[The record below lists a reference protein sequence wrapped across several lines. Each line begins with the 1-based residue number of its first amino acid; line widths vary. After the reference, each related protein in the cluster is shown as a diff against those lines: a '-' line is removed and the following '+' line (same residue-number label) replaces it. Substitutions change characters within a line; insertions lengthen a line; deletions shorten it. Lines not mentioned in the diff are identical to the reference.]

1 MELGFVESDREKP
14 LIKIINNLGGWE
26 VLRSFNLYS
35 WDSHRVLKRLHA
47 EYYVNAFFRVEVVPD
62 VREPTRNIIRIRYPF
77 RESPFFG
84 ELGS

>member
-14 LIKIINNLGGWE
+14 LVKIINNLGGWE

-47 EYYVNAFFRVEVVPD
+47 DYYVNGEGGAADFLLKQILQCKL
-62 VREPTRNIIRIRYPF
+62 TRP
-77 RESPFFG
+77 S
-84 ELGS
+84 